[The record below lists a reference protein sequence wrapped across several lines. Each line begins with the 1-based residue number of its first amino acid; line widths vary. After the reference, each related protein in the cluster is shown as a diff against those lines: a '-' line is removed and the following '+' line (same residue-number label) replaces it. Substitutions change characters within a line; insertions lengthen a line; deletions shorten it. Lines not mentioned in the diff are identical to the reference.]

1 MDAKQFNGD
10 DDRHHGS
17 TNGEPEPWKC
27 LDCPAGGKGFVKRA
41 KHWYATG
48 QGHHIVWG
56 HDPRAK
62 DAPRE
67 SRDPQPET
75 ETMAFDGEG
84 RR

>member
-1 MDAKQFNGD
+1 MGNTNGD
-10 DDRHHGS
+10 PD
-17 TNGEPEPWKC
+17 PWKC
-27 LDCPAGGKGFVKRA
+27 LECPAGGNGYISRA

-67 SRDPQPET
+67 RT
-75 ETMAFDGEG
+75 G